1 MKIEYRNLQEDYR
14 KNKIETN
21 RLSLKLTEMQG
32 ELSSRDERCSNL
44 ELQINK
50 LNQRCE
56 VLTNVYVGLFNN
68 EFNIY
73 LLLSHTFPFRCY
85 CI

>member
-1 MKIEYRNLQEDYR
+1 MEYRNLQEDHR

-56 VLTNVYVGLFNN
+56 VLTSVYVGLFNN
-68 EFNIY
+68 AFNIY
-73 LLLSHTFPFRCY
+73 LLLSYTFPFRCY

>member
-1 MKIEYRNLQEDYR
+1 MEYRNLQEDYR

-32 ELSSRDERCSNL
+32 ELSTRDERCSNL
-44 ELQINK
+44 EFQINT

-56 VLTNVYVGLFNN
+56 VQINIELYNII
-68 EFNIY
+68 FNIFIIILY
-73 LLLSHTFPFRCY
+73 YILFIRCY
-85 CI
+85 YI

>member
-1 MKIEYRNLQEDYR
+1 MEYRNLQEDYR

-32 ELSSRDERCSNL
+32 ELSTKDERCSNL
-44 ELQINK
+44 ELQVNK

-56 VLTNVYVGLFNN
+56 VRINFYLIVY
-68 EFNIY
+68 
-73 LLLSHTFPFRCY
+73 
-85 CI
+85 

>member
-1 MKIEYRNLQEDYR
+1 MEYRNLQEDYR

-32 ELSSRDERCSNL
+32 ELSGRDERCSNL

-56 VLTNVYVGLFNN
+56 VLKD
-68 EFNIY
+68 I
-73 LLLSHTFPFRCY
+73 LLNY
-85 CI
+85 I

>member
-1 MKIEYRNLQEDYR
+1 MEYRNLQEDYR

-44 ELQINK
+44 EFQINT

-56 VLTNVYVGLFNN
+56 VQINIELYNVIFNT
-68 EFNIY
+68 Y
-73 LLLSHTFPFRCY
+73 LLLFLY
-85 CI
+85 YIY

>member
-1 MKIEYRNLQEDYR
+1 MEYRNLQEDYR

-32 ELSSRDERCSNL
+32 ELSGRDERCSNL

-56 VLTNVYVGLFNN
+56 VLKD
-68 EFNIY
+68 I
-73 LLLSHTFPFRCY
+73 LLNY
-85 CI
+85 N

>member
-1 MKIEYRNLQEDYR
+1 MEYRNLQEDYR

-44 ELQINK
+44 EFQINT

-56 VLTNVYVGLFNN
+56 VQINIELYNVIFNT
-68 EFNIY
+68 Y
-73 LLLSHTFPFRCY
+73 LLLFLYYILFIRCY
-85 CI
+85 YI